1 MTKKSNLE
9 TDDVLVDL
17 PESEIEIRS
26 STENAWAQIADR
38 LPEQVTIKGISYE
51 CASLNGKARKLLAI
65 YLSDNVLVA
74 QQREM
79 LALAELGLKSLEK
92 EIIKSIDAHK

>member
-1 MTKKSNLE
+1 MTKNTDLKV
-9 TDDVLVDL
+9 DDVLMDL
-17 PESEIEIRS
+17 PESDIEIKS
-26 STENAWAQIADR
+26 NTENAWAQIADR
-38 LPEQVTIKGISYE
+38 LPEQVTIKGIKYE

-79 LALAELGLKSLEK
+79 LALAELGLKYLEK
-92 EIIKSIDAHK
+92 EIIQSIVNH

>member
-1 MTKKSNLE
+1 MTKNTDPKV
-9 TDDVLVDL
+9 DDVLMDL
-17 PESEIEIRS
+17 PESDIEIKS
-26 STENAWAQIADR
+26 NTENAWAQIADR

-51 CASLNGKARKLLAI
+51 CANLNGKARKLLAI

-79 LALAELGLKSLEK
+79 LALAELGLKYLEK
-92 EIIKSIDAHK
+92 EIIQSIVNH